1 MPPPDESGLPEA
13 PIRAVRKMDG
23 YGNSGVMLPF
33 SGHLGVDRLIPYA
46 RRLCCDEDDED
57 EVRDAVEAM
66 IGGDPSF
73 LHEPHVTTPVSP
85 EVIDLKPGEACFNIE
100 KYPDA
105 VRALLENGIITDTGK
120 RVKVGYYRKKFP
132 ICRVHAPQTE
142 DPNKVQEKFNARKEM
157 LAQMGFQNTML

>member
-1 MPPPDESGLPEA
+1 
-13 PIRAVRKMDG
+13 
-23 YGNSGVMLPF
+23 MLPY

-57 EVRDAVEAM
+57 KVRDAVEAM

-73 LHEPHVTTPVSP
+73 LYEPHMTTPVSP

-105 VRALLENGIITDTGK
+105 VRALLENGIITDTG
-120 RVKVGYYRKKFP
+120 YRKKFP
-132 ICRVHAPQTE
+132 ICRVHAPQTD
-142 DPNKVQEKFNARKEM
+142 DPNKVQEKFNDRKEM